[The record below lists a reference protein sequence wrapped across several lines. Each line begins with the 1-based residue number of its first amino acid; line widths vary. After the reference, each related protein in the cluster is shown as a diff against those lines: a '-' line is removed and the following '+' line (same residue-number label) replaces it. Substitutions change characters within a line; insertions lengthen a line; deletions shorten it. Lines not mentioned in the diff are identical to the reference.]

1 MSLLGKLPTP
11 NKMLHKTGNAWP
23 SSESIDRLLG
33 WLVSRQ
39 TSILQEEGCPAV
51 SATPEPQSVIAVEGT
66 HASSTEGEVD
76 QGATREDIG
85 IEPSEDELRT
95 AGFAG
100 RCNKAADTCYAF
112 WAGGSLLMLSSLHL
126 IDQDAL
132 SRYLLSETQHQIGGF
147 GKLPGDP
154 PGLAGLACMGH
165 PDLKPFDPS
174 LCISMET
181 RDRLEGLKDR
191 VAGYSP

>member
-11 NKMLHKTGNAWP
+11 NKMLHKTGNTWP

-112 WAGGSLLMLSSLHL
+112 WAGGSLMV
-126 IDQDAL
+126 
-132 SRYLLSETQHQIGGF
+132 RYLRIPTG
-147 GKLPGDP
+147 
-154 PGLAGLACMGH
+154 
-165 PDLKPFDPS
+165 
-174 LCISMET
+174 
-181 RDRLEGLKDR
+181 
-191 VAGYSP
+191 